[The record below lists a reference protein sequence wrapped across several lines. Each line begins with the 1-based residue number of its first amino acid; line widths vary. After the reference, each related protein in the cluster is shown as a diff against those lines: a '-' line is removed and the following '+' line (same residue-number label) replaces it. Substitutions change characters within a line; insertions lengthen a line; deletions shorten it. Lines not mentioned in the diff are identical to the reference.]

1 MTAAIGGGASPVSLS
16 FFHSLF
22 FILFFSEKQS
32 RALLLCCV
40 SPSQSQPVPA
50 GRTGKLGRPTTSTR
64 LTMCSDTRHNR
75 IDMYSQ
81 LVFEVSNQGTIVGMR
96 SEEVR
101 FSVPAV

>member
-1 MTAAIGGGASPVSLS
+1 
-16 FFHSLF
+16 
-22 FILFFSEKQS
+22 
-32 RALLLCCV
+32 
-40 SPSQSQPVPA
+40 
-50 GRTGKLGRPTTSTR
+50 
-64 LTMCSDTRHNR
+64 MCSDTRHNR